1 MFFYTNVSN
10 PSQDPKPQA
19 RNEVEGDS
27 TEGNVK
33 TTNHLTEP
41 QGKLKN
47 DFASVARLPAPDDN
61 VAIATQMLENGTRI
75 GYEGSQ
81 FQLSH
86 TILEG
91 HRFATQS
98 IPETM
103 PLLSWGLPFGFATRA
118 IEPGDY
124 VCNQKMI
131 DSLSIR
137 NLPFE
142 LPETPNFSDKM
153 APYVL
158 DEAEFQSG
166 RQLERRTNE
175 RHFLG
180 YQRPGNRGVGTR
192 NYIVV
197 MGTTARTSAF
207 ARRLADTYRRGEVT
221 SSLQKTHPNIDGVV
235 AVTHT
240 EGGESRTPNNI
251 DMLLRTLAGFTTH
264 PNIGAILLV
273 DYGTEAVTNEMLKAY
288 MEREGYALGDVVH
301 QFYRLQGSF
310 DTDLAGGAEIID
322 GWLDSVNSVPRT
334 EQSLENLKIA
344 LQCGGSDAFS
354 GVSGNPLAAYVAKEV
369 IRYGGCANLAETD
382 ELIGSEAY
390 VLQNARDLPTAR
402 KFLGTIERFKERVAW
417 HGHSAEGNPSGGN
430 NFRGLYNIAIKS
442 IGAAMKRH
450 PDVCLDYVINYS
462 ELMEKPGYYFMDS
475 PGNDLES
482 IAGQVASGSNMIF
495 FVTGNGSITNFP
507 FVPTIKIVTT
517 TGRYEML
524 TKDMDVNAGAYLDG
538 TPMEELGE
546 SMLDLTVDVASGE
559 RSVGEKAGHSQ
570 VSLWRD
576 WKQTQPVDLDPLL
589 TESELKSGEPI
600 TVTAQRRV
608 PTTLQFR
615 ALQTETGYRTDQVGL
630 ILPTS
635 LCSGQIA
642 QMIAHRCNKQKVGEK
657 QGISGF
663 VALPHTEGCGVS
675 GGRSEEIYTRTMI
688 GHLTHPTVAL
698 GLLLEHGCEK
708 THNDH
713 VRHEIQKL
721 GISPERYGWASVQL
735 DGGIDAV
742 IEKVQGWFSET
753 LADKPTVPVVDA
765 GLEHLR
771 IAVTSTG
778 AVTEEVSESL
788 IQLTHS
794 VVAAGGTVVVP
805 ANSGWLSAV
814 SRQPSVGFL
823 KDTIRT
829 IIPTLAYGQRV
840 EKTGFH
846 IMETPTDQPT
856 ETLTGL
862 GATGVDLALAHI
874 VGAPLQS
881 HVMVP
886 LIQVSTDAATQANYG
901 ADLDSVSADVDDLLA
916 LIVEVASRR
925 YTPKLHDK
933 GNTDFQLTRGLLGI
947 SM

>member
-1 MFFYTNVSN
+1 MDY
-10 PSQDPKPQA
+10 
-19 RNEVEGDS
+19 
-27 TEGNVK
+27 
-33 TTNHLTEP
+33 
-41 QGKLKN
+41 
-47 DFASVARLPAPDDN
+47 DFIDVARLPSPDDN
-61 VAIATQMLENGTRI
+61 VAIATQTLESGTLIRYNG
-75 GYEGSQ
+75 EQ

-91 HRFATQS
+91 HRFAIAS
-98 IPETM
+98 ISEAA
-103 PLLSWGLPFGFATRA
+103 PLLSWGLPFGFATRSIA
-118 IEPGDY
+118 PGDY

-137 NLPFE
+137 NLPFA
-142 LPETPNFSDKM
+142 LPATPNFNDKM
-153 APYVL
+153 APYQL
-158 DEAEFQSG
+158 DEAEFRPGKQVS
-166 RQLERRTNE
+166 RHTNE
-175 RHFLG
+175 RSFLG

-197 MGTTARTSAF
+197 MGTTARTSGF
-207 ARRLADTYRRGEVT
+207 ARRLAEMCSVGGVCNPDTF
-221 SSLQKTHPNIDGVV
+221 PNVDGVV

-240 EGGESRTPNNI
+240 EGGEGKTPNNI
-251 DMLLRTLAGFTTH
+251 EMLLRTLAGFTVH
-264 PNIGAILLV
+264 PNIGAMLLV
-273 DYGTEAVTNEMLKAY
+273 DYGTEAVTNEMLKSY
-288 MEREGYALGDVVH
+288 MFREGYALDAVVH
-301 QFYRLQGSF
+301 HFYRLQGSF
-310 DTDLAGGAEIID
+310 DTDLVNGTEIIN
-322 GWLDSVNSVPRT
+322 GWLDTVNSVART
-334 EQSLENLKIA
+334 EESLENLKIA

-390 VLQNARDLPTAR
+390 ILQNVRDLPTAR
-402 KFLGTIERFKERVAW
+402 TFLNTIERFKERVAW

-462 ELMEKPGYYFMDS
+462 QLMENPGYYFMDS

-538 TPMEELGE
+538 TPMEVLGE
-546 SMLDLTVDVASGE
+546 SMLDLTVDVASGDQ
-559 RSVGEKAGHSQ
+559 SVGEKAGHSQ

-576 WKQTQPVDLDPLL
+576 WKQTGPIDLDPLL

-600 TVTAQRRV
+600 PIEAWGGGAVREPHLPSLGV
-608 PTTLQFR
+608 FR
-615 ALQTETGYRTDQVGL
+615 ALQTAAGYRTDQVGL

-642 QMIAHRCNKQKVGEK
+642 QMIAHRCNEQKIGSK
-657 QGISGF
+657 QGISRF

-742 IEKVQGWFSET
+742 IEKVQDWFSET
-753 LADKPTVPVVDA
+753 LADKPDVPVVDA
-765 GLEHLR
+765 GLEHLC
-771 IAVTSTG
+771 IALTSTG
-778 AVTEEVSESL
+778 EVTKEVSQSL
-788 IQLTHS
+788 TQLTHR
-794 VVAAGGTVVVP
+794 VAAAGGTVVVP
-805 ANSGWLSAV
+805 ANAGWLSVSV
-814 SRQPSVGFL
+814 SRQPSVVHL
-823 KDTIRT
+823 TNT
-829 IIPTLAYGQRV
+829 PTLAYGQRV
-840 EKTGFH
+840 GKAGFH

-886 LIQVSTDAATQANYG
+886 LIQVSTDATTQSNYG
-901 ADLDSVSADVDDLLA
+901 ADLDLSTADVDDLLA
-916 LIVEVASRR
+916 LIVEVASRQ
-925 YTPKLHDK
+925 YTPKLHGK

>member
-1 MFFYTNVSN
+1 MDYNF
-10 PSQDPKPQA
+10 
-19 RNEVEGDS
+19 
-27 TEGNVK
+27 
-33 TTNHLTEP
+33 TTL
-41 QGKLKN
+41 
-47 DFASVARLPAPDDN
+47 ARLPAPDDN
-61 VAIATQMLENGTRI
+61 VGIATQTLESGTRI
-75 GYEGSQ
+75 RHNGQQ
-81 FQLSH
+81 FELSH

-91 HRFATQS
+91 HRFAIQPIS
-98 IPETM
+98 EAA
-103 PLLSWGLPFGFATRA
+103 PLLSWGLPFGYATRTIA
-118 IEPGDY
+118 PGDY

-137 NLPFE
+137 NLSFV
-142 LPETPNFSDKM
+142 LPEIPNFSDKI
-153 APYVL
+153 APYKL
-158 DEAEFQSG
+158 DETEFRPG
-166 RQLERRTNE
+166 RQVPRHMNE
-175 RHFLG
+175 RNFLG
-180 YQRPGNRGVGTR
+180 YRRPGNRGVGTR
-192 NYIVV
+192 NYVVV
-197 MGTTARTSAF
+197 MGTTSRTSGF
-207 ARRLADTYRRGEVT
+207 ARRLAEACTGSAEIY
-221 SSLQKTHPNIDGVV
+221 PNVDGVV

-240 EGGESRTPNNI
+240 EGGEGQTPNNI
-251 DMLLRTLAGFTTH
+251 DMLLRTLAGFTVH

-288 MEREGYALGDVVH
+288 MLREGYALDDVVH
-301 QFYRLQGSF
+301 HFYRLQGSF
-310 DTDLAGGAEIID
+310 DADLADGGKTIN
-322 GWLDSVNSVPRT
+322 GWLERVNSVPRT

-354 GVSGNPLAAYVAKEV
+354 GISGNPLAAYVAKEV

-390 VLQNARDLPTAR
+390 VLQNVRDLTTAR
-402 KFLGTIERFKERVAW
+402 TFLDTIERFKERVSW

-450 PDVCLDYVINYS
+450 PDVCLDYVTAYS
-462 ELMEKPGYYFMDS
+462 QLMENPGYYFMDS

-482 IAGQVASGSNMIF
+482 IAGQVAAGSNMIF

-538 TPMEELGE
+538 TPMETLGE

-576 WKQTQPVDLDPLL
+576 WKQTGPTDLTPFLAA
-589 TESELKSGEPI
+589 SEIKSGAPI
-600 TVTAQRRV
+600 PIETAAV
-608 PTTLQFR
+608 DANTPELQFR
-615 ALQTETGYRTDQVGL
+615 ALQTEAGYRTDQLGL

-642 QMIAHRCNKQKVGEK
+642 QMIAHRCNEQEIGKA
-657 QGISGF
+657 QGVSRF

-675 GGRSEEIYTRTMI
+675 SGRSEEIYTRTMI

-713 VRHEIQKL
+713 VRHEIQQL

-742 IEKVQGWFSET
+742 IDKVQDWFSEE
-753 LADKPTVPVVDA
+753 LANKPSVPVVDA

-778 AVTEEVSESL
+778 EATEEVSESL
-788 IQLTHS
+788 TQLTHR
-794 VVAAGGTVVVP
+794 VVAAGGTVVLP
-805 ANSGWLSAV
+805 TNATFITWEL
-814 SRQPSVGFL
+814 F
-823 KDTIRT
+823 T
-829 IIPTLAYGQRV
+829 TLAYGQRV
-840 EKTGFH
+840 EKTGLH

-886 LIQVSTDAATQANYG
+886 LIQVSTDVTTQTNYG
-901 ADLDSVSADVDDLLA
+901 ADLDLATVDVDELLA

-925 YTPKLHDK
+925 YTPKLHGK

>member
-1 MFFYTNVSN
+1 MDYDF
-10 PSQDPKPQA
+10 
-19 RNEVEGDS
+19 
-27 TEGNVK
+27 
-33 TTNHLTEP
+33 TT
-41 QGKLKN
+41 
-47 DFASVARLPAPDDN
+47 VARLPLPGDN
-61 VAIATQMLENGTRI
+61 VAIATQMLESGTRI
-75 GYEGSQ
+75 HHNGQ
-81 FQLSH
+81 RFQLSH

-91 HRFATQS
+91 HRFAIAS
-98 IPETM
+98 ISEAA
-103 PLLSWGLPFGFATRA
+103 PLLSWGLPFGFATRSIA
-118 IEPGDY
+118 PGDY

-137 NLPFE
+137 NLPFA

-153 APYVL
+153 APYQL
-158 DEAEFQSG
+158 DAAEFRLGTQMPPY
-166 RQLERRTNE
+166 TNE

-197 MGTTARTSAF
+197 MGTTARTSGF
-207 ARRLADTYRRGEVT
+207 ARRLVSDMYRRGEVPLP
-221 SSLQKTHPNIDGVV
+221 LQKTYPNIDGIV

-240 EGGESRTPNNI
+240 EGGESQTPNNI
-251 DMLLRTLAGFTTH
+251 DILLRTLAGFTVH
-264 PNIGAILLV
+264 PNIGAVLLV
-273 DYGTEAVTNEMLKAY
+273 DYGTEAVTNDMLKAY
-288 MEREGYALGDVVH
+288 MLREGYALDDVVH
-301 QFYRLQGSF
+301 RFYRLQEGF
-310 DTDLAGGAEIID
+310 DTDLANGAEIIK
-322 GWLDSVNSVPRT
+322 GWLDSVNNVPRT
-334 EQSLENLKIA
+334 EASLAHLKIA

-354 GVSGNPLAAYVAKEV
+354 GISGNPLAAYVAKEV

-390 VLQNARDLPTAR
+390 ILQNVRDLATAR
-402 KFLGTIERFKERVAW
+402 TFLRTIERFKERVSW

-462 ELMEKPGYYFMDS
+462 ELMEDPGYYFMDS

-576 WKQTQPVDLDPLL
+576 WKQTGPVDLDPFL

-600 TVTAQRRV
+600 AVDVVPETQRRGF
-608 PTTLQFR
+608 PTPLQFR
-615 ALQTETGYRTDQVGL
+615 ALQTEVGYRTDQVGL

-642 QMIAHRCNKQKVGEK
+642 QMIAHRCNEREIGKER
-657 QGISGF
+657 GISRF

-675 GGRSEEIYTRTMI
+675 SGRSEEIYTRTMI

-742 IEKVQGWFSET
+742 IEKVQDWFSET
-753 LADKPTVPVVDA
+753 LANKPSVSVVDS
-765 GLEHLR
+765 GLEHLCV
-771 IAVTSTG
+771 AVMSTG
-778 AVTEEVSESL
+778 EVTEEVSESFA
-788 IQLTHS
+788 QLTHGI
-794 VVAAGGTVVVP
+794 VAVGGTVVVP
-805 ANSGWLSAV
+805 AKAGWLSAV
-814 SRQPSVGFL
+814 SGQQTEG
-823 KDTIRT
+823 KDGRREGWVSPNLPTFQLSNQM
-829 IIPTLAYGQRV
+829 PTLAYGQRV
-840 EKTGFH
+840 EKAGFH

-886 LIQVSTDAATQANYG
+886 LIQVSTDATTQATYG
-901 ADLDSVSADVDDLLA
+901 ADLDLSTVDVDDLLA

-925 YTPKLHDK
+925 YTPKLHGK

>member
-1 MFFYTNVSN
+1 MDY
-10 PSQDPKPQA
+10 
-19 RNEVEGDS
+19 
-27 TEGNVK
+27 
-33 TTNHLTEP
+33 
-41 QGKLKN
+41 
-47 DFASVARLPAPDDN
+47 DFTSVARLPSPGDN
-61 VAIATQMLENGTRI
+61 VGIATQTLESGTRI
-75 GYEGSQ
+75 RYNGQQ

-86 TILEG
+86 TLLEG
-91 HRFATQS
+91 HRFAVQPISAT
-98 IPETM
+98 E
-103 PLLSWGLPFGFATRA
+103 PLLSWGLPFGFATRP
-118 IEPGDY
+118 ISPGDY

-142 LPETPNFSDKM
+142 LPKTPNFSDKM
-153 APYVL
+153 APYQL
-158 DEAEFQSG
+158 DESEFRSG
-166 RQLERRTNE
+166 KQVSRHAYERP
-175 RHFLG
+175 FLG

-197 MGTTARTSAF
+197 MGTTARTSSF
-207 ARRLADTYRRGEVT
+207 ARKLADMCSVGGVCNPDTF
-221 SSLQKTHPNIDGVV
+221 PNIDGIV

-240 EGGESRTPNNI
+240 EGGESQTPNNI
-251 DMLLRTLAGFTTH
+251 DMLLRTLAGFTVH

-273 DYGTEAVTNEMLKAY
+273 DYGTESVTNEMLKAY
-288 MEREGYALGDVVH
+288 MLREGYVLDDVVH
-301 QFYRLQGSF
+301 HFHRLQGSF
-310 DTDLAGGAEIID
+310 DTDLAGGAEVID
-322 GWLDSVNSVPRT
+322 GWLDTVNSVPRT
-334 EQSLENLKIA
+334 EQSLEHLKIA

-402 KFLGTIERFKERVAW
+402 KFLNTIERFKERAAW
-417 HGHSAEGNPSGGN
+417 HGHSTEANPSGGN

-450 PDVCLDYVINYS
+450 PEVCLDYVIDYS
-462 ELMEKPGYYFMDS
+462 QPMENSGYYFMDS

-524 TKDMDVNAGAYLDG
+524 EKDMDVNAGAYLDG

-576 WKQTQPVDLDPLL
+576 WKQTGPTDLNPLL

-600 TVTAQRRV
+600 PIETSDVAASSQE
-608 PTTLQFR
+608 LQFS
-615 ALQTETGYRTDQVGL
+615 ALQTEDGCRTDQVGL

-642 QMIAHRCNKQKVGEK
+642 QMIAHRCNERNIGKA
-657 QGISGF
+657 QGISRF

-675 GGRSEEIYTRTMI
+675 SGRSEEIYTRTMI

-713 VRHEIQKL
+713 VRHEIQQL

-742 IEKVQGWFSET
+742 IEKVQDWFSEE

-765 GLEHLR
+765 GLEHLC
-771 IAVTSTG
+771 ITVTSTG
-778 AVTEEVSESL
+778 TTTEEVSESL
-788 IQLTHS
+788 TQLTYR

-805 ANSGWLSAV
+805 ANATFIRHGT
-814 SRQPSVGFL
+814 QSVP
-823 KDTIRT
+823 T
-829 IIPTLAYGQRV
+829 TLAYGQRV
-840 EKTGFH
+840 EKAGFH
-846 IMETPTDQPT
+846 IMETPTDQQT

-886 LIQVSTDAATQANYG
+886 LLQVSTDAATQANYG
-901 ADLDSVSADVDDLLA
+901 PDLDLTTADVDDLLA
-916 LIVEVASRR
+916 LVIEVASRQ
-925 YTPKLHDK
+925 YTPKLHGK
-933 GNTDFQLTRGLLGI
+933 GNIDFQLTRGLLGI

>member
-1 MFFYTNVSN
+1 MDY
-10 PSQDPKPQA
+10 
-19 RNEVEGDS
+19 
-27 TEGNVK
+27 
-33 TTNHLTEP
+33 
-41 QGKLKN
+41 

-61 VAIATQMLENGTRI
+61 VAIATQTLESGTRI
-75 GYEGSQ
+75 SYEGSQ

-98 IPETM
+98 IPETT

-137 NLPFE
+137 NLPFA

-153 APYVL
+153 APYQL
-158 DEAEFQSG
+158 DEAEFRPGTQMP
-166 RQLERRTNE
+166 RYTHERC
-175 RHFLG
+175 FLG
-180 YQRPGNRGVGTR
+180 YQRPGDRGVGTR

-197 MGTTARTSAF
+197 MGTTSRTSGF
-207 ARRLADTYRRGEVT
+207 ARRLAEMCSVEGVCNPDTF
-221 SSLQKTHPNIDGVV
+221 PNIDGVV
-235 AVTHT
+235 SVTHT
-240 EGGESRTPNNI
+240 EGGEGTTPNNI
-251 DMLLRTLAGFTTH
+251 DMLLRTLAGFTVH
-264 PNIGAILLV
+264 PNIGAMLLV
-273 DYGTEAVTNEMLKAY
+273 DYGTEAVTNEMLKSY
-288 MEREGYALGDVVH
+288 MLREGYALEDVVH
-301 QFYRLQGSF
+301 CFYQLQGSF
-310 DTDLAGGAEIID
+310 DRDLAGGAAIIN
-322 GWLDSVNSVPRT
+322 GWLERVNRVPRT

-390 VLQNARDLPTAR
+390 ILQNVRDLPTAR
-402 KFLGTIERFKERVAW
+402 TFLSTIERFKERVSW

-507 FVPTIKIVTT
+507 FVPTLKIVTT
-517 TGRYEML
+517 TGRHEML
-524 TKDMDVNAGAYLDG
+524 SKDMDVNAGAYLDG
-538 TPMEELGE
+538 TPMEALGE

-576 WKQTQPVDLDPLL
+576 WKQTGSVDLEPLL
-589 TESELKSGEPI
+589 AESELKSGEPI
-600 TVTAQRRV
+600 
-608 PTTLQFR
+608 PIETLIGGAVRKPEALVDGAVRKPHLPGPRGFR
-615 ALQTETGYRTDQVGL
+615 ALQTEAGYRTDQIGL

-642 QMIAHRCNKQKVGEK
+642 QMIAHRCNEQKIGEK
-657 QGISGF
+657 QSISRF

-688 GHLTHPTVAL
+688 GHLTHPKVAL

-742 IEKVQGWFSET
+742 IEKVQDWFSET
-753 LADKPTVPVVDA
+753 LASEPPVSVVDA
-765 GLEHLR
+765 GLEHLC

-778 AVTEEVSESL
+778 EATEEVSEFL
-788 IQLTHS
+788 TQLTHRI
-794 VVAAGGTVVVP
+794 VAVGGTVIVP
-805 ANSGWLSAV
+805 ENAT
-814 SRQPSVGFL
+814 FL
-823 KDTIRT
+823 CDGTRSEFST
-829 IIPTLAYGQRV
+829 TLAYGQRV
-840 EKTGFH
+840 EKAGFH
-846 IMETPTDQPT
+846 VMETPTDQPT

-862 GATGVDLALAHI
+862 GAAGVDLALAHI

-881 HVMVP
+881 HAMVP
-886 LIQVSTDAATQANYG
+886 LIQVSTDTTTQSSYG
-901 ADLDSVSADVDDLLA
+901 ADLDSVSADVNDLLA
-916 LIVEVASRR
+916 LIVEVASRQ

>member
-1 MFFYTNVSN
+1 MDYDF
-10 PSQDPKPQA
+10 
-19 RNEVEGDS
+19 
-27 TEGNVK
+27 
-33 TTNHLTEP
+33 TT
-41 QGKLKN
+41 
-47 DFASVARLPAPDDN
+47 VARLPAPDDN
-61 VAIATQMLENGTRI
+61 VAIATQTLEGGTRI
-75 GYEGSQ
+75 RHKGEA
-81 FQLSH
+81 FELSH

-91 HRFATQS
+91 HRFAIQPIS
-98 IPETM
+98 EAA
-103 PLLSWGLPFGFATRA
+103 PLLSWGLPFGFATRPIA
-118 IEPGDY
+118 PGDY

-137 NLPFE
+137 SLPFT
-142 LPETPNFSDKM
+142 LPETPNFSDKI
-153 APYVL
+153 APYQL
-158 DEAEFQSG
+158 DEAAFRPG
-166 RQLERRTNE
+166 KRLARYTDERC
-175 RHFLG
+175 FLG
-180 YQRPGNRGVGTR
+180 YQRPGDRGVGTR

-197 MGTTARTSAF
+197 MGTTARTSGF
-207 ARRLADTYRRGEVT
+207 ARRLADMCSAGGVCNPDTF
-221 SSLQKTHPNIDGVV
+221 PNVDGIV

-240 EGGESRTPNNI
+240 EGGESSTPNNI
-251 DMLLRTLAGFTTH
+251 DMLLRTLAGFVVH
-264 PNIGAILLV
+264 PNIGAMLLV
-273 DYGTEAVTNEMLKAY
+273 DYGTEAVTNEMLQSY
-288 MEREGYALGDVVH
+288 MEREGYALDDVVH
-301 QFYRLQGSF
+301 RFYRLQGSF
-310 DTDLAGGAEIID
+310 DADLANGAEIIKR
-322 GWLDSVNSVPRT
+322 WLGPVNSVPRT
-334 EQSLENLKIA
+334 EASLAHLKIA

-354 GVSGNPLAAYVAKEV
+354 GISGNPLAAYVAKEV

-390 VLQNARDLPTAR
+390 VLQNVRDLTTAR
-402 KFLGTIERFKERVAW
+402 TFLETIERFKERVSW

-450 PDVCLDYVINYS
+450 PDTCLDYVINYS
-462 ELMEKPGYYFMDS
+462 ELMENPGYYFMDS

-524 TKDMDVNAGAYLDG
+524 SKDMDVNAGAYLDG

-576 WKQTQPVDLDPLL
+576 WKQTGPVDLNPLL
-589 TESELKSGEPI
+589 AASDLKSGEPI
-600 TVTAQRRV
+600 PIETAAIDV
-608 PTTLQFR
+608 GSETWQFR
-615 ALQTETGYRTDQVGL
+615 ALETEAGCRTDQVGL

-642 QMIAHRCNKQKVGEK
+642 QMIAHRCNERKIGAK
-657 QGISGF
+657 QGISRF
-663 VALPHTEGCGVS
+663 VSLPHTEGCGVS
-675 GGRSEEIYTRTMI
+675 SGRSEEIYTRTMI

-713 VRHEIQKL
+713 VRHEIQNL
-721 GISPERYGWASVQL
+721 GISPEHYGWASVQL

-742 IEKVQGWFSET
+742 IEKVESWFSET
-753 LADKPTVPVVDA
+753 LADKPSVPVVDA
-765 GLEHLR
+765 GLEHLC

-778 AVTEEVSESL
+778 EATEKVSESL
-788 IQLTHS
+788 TQLTHRI
-794 VVAAGGTVVVP
+794 VAAGGTVIVP
-805 ANSGWLSAV
+805 ANASFFTEAWSTSL
-814 SRQPSVGFL
+814 
-823 KDTIRT
+823 
-829 IIPTLAYGQRV
+829 TLAYGQRV
-840 EKTGFH
+840 EKSGFH

-886 LIQVSTDAATQANYG
+886 LIQVSTDTATQAAYG
-901 ADLDSVSADVDDLLA
+901 ADLDLTTADVDALLA
-916 LIVEVASRR
+916 LILEVASRQ
-925 YTPKLHDK
+925 YTPKLHGK

>member
-1 MFFYTNVSN
+1 MDYNF
-10 PSQDPKPQA
+10 
-19 RNEVEGDS
+19 
-27 TEGNVK
+27 
-33 TTNHLTEP
+33 TT
-41 QGKLKN
+41 
-47 DFASVARLPAPDDN
+47 VARLPAREDN
-61 VAIATQMLENGTRI
+61 VGIATQTLEHGTRI
-75 GYEGSQ
+75 RHNGQQ
-81 FQLSH
+81 FELSH

-91 HRFATQS
+91 HRFAIQPIS
-98 IPETM
+98 EAA
-103 PLLSWGLPFGFATRA
+103 PLLSWGLPFGYATRA
-118 IEPGDY
+118 IVPGDY

-137 NLPFE
+137 NLPFV

-153 APYVL
+153 VPYEL
-158 DEAEFQSG
+158 DETEFRSG
-166 RQLERRTNE
+166 KQAPRHTNE
-175 RHFLG
+175 RNFLG
-180 YQRPGNRGVGTR
+180 YRRPGNRGVGTR

-197 MGTTARTSAF
+197 MGTTSRTSGFARKLADMCSARTEA
-207 ARRLADTYRRGEVT
+207 Y
-221 SSLQKTHPNIDGVV
+221 PNVDGVV

-240 EGGESRTPNNI
+240 EGGEGRTPNNI
-251 DMLLRTLAGFTTH
+251 DMLLRTLAGFTVH
-264 PNIGAILLV
+264 PNIGAMLLV
-273 DYGTEAVTNEMLKAY
+273 DYGTEAVTNEMLQSY
-288 MEREGYALGDVVH
+288 MRREGYALDDVVH
-301 QFYRLQGSF
+301 RFYRLQGSF
-310 DTDLAGGAEIID
+310 DADLANGAEIIKA
-322 GWLDSVNSVPRT
+322 WLDSVNSVPRT

-354 GVSGNPLAAYVAKEV
+354 GISGNPLAAYVAKEV

-390 VLQNARDLPTAR
+390 VLQNVRDLTTAR
-402 KFLGTIERFKERVAW
+402 TFLDTIARFKERVSW

-450 PDVCLDYVINYS
+450 PDVCLDYVIDYS
-462 ELMEKPGYYFMDS
+462 QLMEKSGYYFMDS

-546 SMLDLTVDVASGE
+546 AMLDLTVDVASGE
-559 RSVGEKAGHSQ
+559 QSVGEKAGHSQ

-576 WKQTQPVDLDPLL
+576 WKQTGPVDLDPLL
-589 TESELKSGEPI
+589 TASELKSGEPI
-600 TVTAQRRV
+600 
-608 PTTLQFR
+608 PIETLGGGAVRKPHLPDLGVFR
-615 ALQTETGYRTDQVGL
+615 ALQTENGYRTDQVGL

-642 QMIAHRCNKQKVGEK
+642 QMIAHRCNEQEIGKE
-657 QGISGF
+657 QGVSRF

-675 GGRSEEIYTRTMI
+675 SGRSEEIYTRTMI

-713 VRHEIQKL
+713 VRHEIQQL

-742 IEKVQGWFSET
+742 IAKVRDWFSEE
-753 LADKPTVPVVDA
+753 LANKPSVPVVDA
-765 GLEHLR
+765 GLEHLC
-771 IAVTSTG
+771 IAVTSIG
-778 AVTEEVSESL
+778 EATEEVSESL
-788 IQLTHS
+788 TQLTHR
-794 VVAAGGTVVVP
+794 VVAAGGTVIVP
-805 ANSGWLSAV
+805 ANST
-814 SRQPSVGFL
+814 FL
-823 KDTIRT
+823 RYGTRRVPT
-829 IIPTLAYGQRV
+829 TLAYGQRV
-840 EKTGFH
+840 EKVGFH
-846 IMETPTDQPT
+846 VMETPTDQPT

-862 GATGVDLALAHI
+862 GATGVDLALAYI

-886 LIQVSTDAATQANYG
+886 LIQVSTDATTQINYG
-901 ADLDSVSADVDDLLA
+901 TDLDLATVDVEELLA
-916 LIVEVASRR
+916 LIVAVASRQ
-925 YTPKLHDK
+925 YTPKLHGK

>member
-1 MFFYTNVSN
+1 MDY
-10 PSQDPKPQA
+10 
-19 RNEVEGDS
+19 
-27 TEGNVK
+27 
-33 TTNHLTEP
+33 
-41 QGKLKN
+41 
-47 DFASVARLPAPDDN
+47 DFMTVARLPAPDDN
-61 VAIATQMLENGTRI
+61 VAIATQTLESGTRI
-75 GYEGSQ
+75 RYDEQQ

-91 HRFATQS
+91 HRFASQPIS
-98 IPETM
+98 ESAA
-103 PLLSWGLPFGFATRA
+103 LLSWGLPFGFATRA
-118 IEPGDY
+118 IAPGDY

-137 NLPFE
+137 NLSFQ
-142 LPETPNFSDKM
+142 LLETPNFSDKI

-158 DEAEFQSG
+158 NEAEFCPG
-166 RQLERRTNE
+166 KQLARYTNE
-175 RHFLG
+175 RCFLG
-180 YQRPGNRGVGTR
+180 YPRPGGRGVGTR

-197 MGTTARTSAF
+197 MGTTARTSSF
-207 ARRLADTYRRGEVT
+207 ARQLADMCRRGEVT
-221 SSLQKTHPNIDGVV
+221 SPLQKAYPNVDGIV

-240 EGGESRTPNNI
+240 EGGEGSTPNNI
-251 DMLLRTLAGFTTH
+251 DMLLRTLAGFAVH
-264 PNIGAILLV
+264 PNIGAMLLV
-273 DYGTEAVTNEMLKAY
+273 DYGTEAVTNEMLQSY
-288 MEREGYALGDVVH
+288 MQREGYALDDVVH
-301 QFYRLQGSF
+301 RFYRLQGSF
-310 DTDLAGGAEIID
+310 DTDLANGAKIIN
-322 GWLDSVNSVPRT
+322 GWLGTVNSVPRT
-334 EQSLENLKIA
+334 EQSLEYLKIA

-390 VLQNARDLPTAR
+390 VLQNVRDLSTAR
-402 KFLGTIERFKERVAW
+402 TFLDTIERFKERVAW

-462 ELMEKPGYYFMDS
+462 QLMENPGYYFMDS

-517 TGRYEML
+517 SGRYEML
-524 TKDMDVNAGAYLDG
+524 SKDMDVNAGAYLDG

-576 WKQTQPVDLDPLL
+576 WKQTGPIDLEPLL
-589 TESELKSGEPI
+589 SESELKSGEPI
-600 TVTAQRRV
+600 AVTAQRSV

-615 ALQTETGYRTDQVGL
+615 ALQTEAGCRTDQVGL

-642 QMIAHRCNKQKVGEK
+642 QMIAHRCNERKIGEK
-657 QGISGF
+657 QGISRF

-675 GGRSEEIYTRTMI
+675 SGRSEEIYTRTMI

-713 VRHEIQKL
+713 VRHEILNL

-742 IEKVQGWFSET
+742 IEKVQDWFSET
-753 LADKPTVPVVDA
+753 LADKPPVPVVDA
-765 GLEHLR
+765 GLEHLC

-778 AVTEEVSESL
+778 EATEEVSQSL
-788 IQLTHS
+788 TQLTHR
-794 VVAAGGTVVVP
+794 VAAAGGTVVVP
-805 ANSGWLSAV
+805 ANAEWLSVSV
-814 SRQPSVGFL
+814 SRQPSVVHL
-823 KDTIRT
+823 TNT
-829 IIPTLAYGQRV
+829 PTLAYGQRV
-840 EKTGFH
+840 EKAGFH
-846 IMETPTDQPT
+846 VMETPTDQPT

-886 LIQVSTDAATQANYG
+886 LIQVSTDARTQSSYG
-901 ADLDSVSADVDDLLA
+901 TDLDSESANVDDLLA
-916 LIVEVASRR
+916 LIVEVASRQ
-925 YTPKLHDK
+925 YTPKLHGK

>member
-1 MFFYTNVSN
+1 MGY
-10 PSQDPKPQA
+10 
-19 RNEVEGDS
+19 
-27 TEGNVK
+27 
-33 TTNHLTEP
+33 
-41 QGKLKN
+41 
-47 DFASVARLPAPDDN
+47 DFTDVARLPAPNDN
-61 VAIATQMLENGTRI
+61 VAIATQTLESGTCI
-75 GYEGSQ
+75 GYEGAQ

-91 HRFATQS
+91 HRFAIAS
-98 IPETM
+98 ISEAA
-103 PLLSWGLPFGFATRA
+103 PLLSWGLPFGFATCPIA
-118 IEPGDY
+118 PGDY

-137 NLPFE
+137 NLPFA

-153 APYVL
+153 ASYQL
-158 DEAEFQSG
+158 DEAEFRPGTQMP
-166 RQLERRTNE
+166 RYTDA

-197 MGTTARTSAF
+197 MGTTARTTGF
-207 ARRLADTYRRGEVT
+207 ARRLAEMCSVGGVCNPDTY
-221 SSLQKTHPNIDGVV
+221 PNIDGVV

-251 DMLLRTLAGFTTH
+251 DMLLRTLAGFTVH
-264 PNIGAILLV
+264 PNIGAMLLI
-273 DYGTEAVTNEMLKAY
+273 DYGTEAVTNDMLKGY
-288 MEREGYALGDVVH
+288 MLREGYALDDVVH
-301 QFYRLQGSF
+301 YFYRLQGSF
-310 DTDLAGGAEIID
+310 DTDLAGGTEIIN
-322 GWLDSVNSVPRT
+322 GWLDTVNSVPRT
-334 EQSLENLKIA
+334 EQPLENLKIA

-390 VLQNARDLPTAR
+390 ILQNVRDLTTAR
-402 KFLGTIERFKERVAW
+402 TFLNTIERFKERVSW

-524 TKDMDVNAGAYLDG
+524 SKDMDVNAGAYLDG
-538 TPMEELGE
+538 TPMEALGE

-576 WKQTQPVDLDPLL
+576 WKQTGPVDLDPLL
-589 TESELKSGEPI
+589 TASELKSGEPLSI
-600 TVTAQRRV
+600 E
-608 PTTLQFR
+608 TLGGDAVRKPHLPGLGVFR
-615 ALQTETGYRTDQVGL
+615 ALQTEAGYRTDQVGL

-642 QMIAHRCNKQKVGEK
+642 QMIAHRCNEQQIGEK
-657 QGISGF
+657 QGISRF

-688 GHLTHPTVAL
+688 GHLTHPKVAL

-742 IEKVQGWFSET
+742 IEKVEDWFSET

-765 GLEHLR
+765 GLEHLCV
-771 IAVTSTG
+771 AVMSSG
-778 AVTEEVSESL
+778 EVTEEVSQSL
-788 IQLTHS
+788 MQLMHRI
-794 VVAAGGTVVVP
+794 VAAGGTVIVP
-805 ANSGWLSAV
+805 ENATFLCYGT
-814 SRQPSVGFL
+814 RSVP
-823 KDTIRT
+823 T
-829 IIPTLAYGQRV
+829 TLAYGQRV
-840 EKTGFH
+840 EKAGFH

-856 ETLTGL
+856 EILTGL
-862 GATGVDLALAHI
+862 GATGVDLALVHI

-886 LIQVSTDAATQANYG
+886 LIQVSTDTTTQTTYG
-901 ADLDSVSADVDDLLA
+901 ADLDLETANVDDLLA
-916 LIVEVASRR
+916 LVVKVASRQ
-925 YTPKLHDK
+925 YTPKLHGK

>member
-1 MFFYTNVSN
+1 MDY
-10 PSQDPKPQA
+10 
-19 RNEVEGDS
+19 
-27 TEGNVK
+27 
-33 TTNHLTEP
+33 
-41 QGKLKN
+41 
-47 DFASVARLPAPDDN
+47 DFMTVARLPSPDDN
-61 VAIATQMLENGTRI
+61 VAIATQTLERGTRI
-75 GYEGSQ
+75 RHNGQQ

-91 HRFATQS
+91 HRFAIQS
-98 IPETM
+98 IRETT

-118 IEPGDY
+118 IAPGDY

-153 APYVL
+153 APYAL
-158 DEAEFQSG
+158 DEAAFQAG
-166 RQLERRTNE
+166 RQVARHANE

-197 MGTTARTSAF
+197 MGTTARTSGF
-207 ARRLADTYRRGEVT
+207 ARRLADMCSENAEDYA
-221 SSLQKTHPNIDGVV
+221 NIDGVV

-251 DMLLRTLAGFTTH
+251 DMLLRTLAGFTIH
-264 PNIGAILLV
+264 PNIGAMLLV
-273 DYGTEAVTNEMLKAY
+273 DYGMEAVTNEMLEAY
-288 MEREGYALGDVVH
+288 MGREGYALDDVVH

-310 DTDLAGGAEIID
+310 DTDLAGGAEVIN
-322 GWLDSVNSVPRT
+322 GWLESVNSVQRT

-402 KFLGTIERFKERVAW
+402 KFLDTIERFKERVAW

-450 PDVCLDYVINYS
+450 PDVCLDYVIDYS

-482 IAGQVASGSNMIF
+482 IAGQVASGANMIF

-524 TKDMDVNAGAYLDG
+524 IKDMDVNAGAYLDG

-576 WKQTQPVDLDPLL
+576 WKQTGPIDLDPLL

-600 TVTAQRRV
+600 PIDAVTAQRSV

-615 ALQTETGYRTDQVGL
+615 ALQTEAGYRTNQVGL

-642 QMIAHRCNKQKVGEK
+642 QMIAHRCNEREIGKE
-657 QGISGF
+657 QGISRF

-742 IEKVQGWFSET
+742 IEKVQDWFSDE
-753 LADKPTVPVVDA
+753 LADKPSVPVVDA
-765 GLEHLR
+765 GLEHLY

-778 AVTEEVSESL
+778 EVTEEVSQSL
-788 IQLTHS
+788 TQLTHR
-794 VVAAGGTVVVP
+794 VVAAGGTVIVP
-805 ANSGWLSAV
+805 ANAT
-814 SRQPSVGFL
+814 FI
-823 KDTIRT
+823 KAATRT
-829 IIPTLAYGQRV
+829 APTLAYGQRV
-840 EKTGFH
+840 EKAGFH

-862 GATGVDLALAHI
+862 GATGVDLALAHV

-886 LIQVSTDAATQANYG
+886 LIQISTDGMTQNNYG
-901 ADLDSVSADVDDLLA
+901 ADLDSESADVDDLLA
-916 LIVEVASRR
+916 LIIEVASRQ
-925 YTPKLHDK
+925 YIPKLHGK

>member
-1 MFFYTNVSN
+1 MDYDF
-10 PSQDPKPQA
+10 
-19 RNEVEGDS
+19 
-27 TEGNVK
+27 
-33 TTNHLTEP
+33 TT
-41 QGKLKN
+41 
-47 DFASVARLPAPDDN
+47 VARLPSPGDN
-61 VAIATQMLENGTRI
+61 VAIATQTLESGTRI

-91 HRFATQS
+91 HRFAIQS
-98 IPETM
+98 ISETE

-158 DEAEFQSG
+158 DEAEFQAG
-166 RQLERRTNE
+166 RQVARHANE
-175 RHFLG
+175 RHFFG
-180 YQRPGNRGVGTR
+180 YQRPGSRGVGTR

-197 MGTTARTSAF
+197 MGTTARTSGF
-207 ARRLADTYRRGEVT
+207 ARRLADMCSVGGVCNPDTF
-221 SSLQKTHPNIDGVV
+221 PNIDGVV

-251 DMLLRTLAGFTTH
+251 DMLLRTLAGFTVH
-264 PNIGAILLV
+264 PNIGAMLLV
-273 DYGTEAVTNEMLKAY
+273 DYGTESVTNEMLKAY
-288 MEREGYALGDVVH
+288 MLREGYALDDVVH
-301 QFYRLQGSF
+301 KFYRLQESF
-310 DTDLAGGAEIID
+310 DADLAGGAEIID
-322 GWLDSVNSVPRT
+322 GWLDSVNSVLRT

-402 KFLGTIERFKERVAW
+402 KFLDTIERFKERVSW

-450 PDVCLDYVINYS
+450 PDVCLDYVIDYS
-462 ELMEKPGYYFMDS
+462 QLMEKSGYYFMDS

-524 TKDMDVNAGAYLDG
+524 TKDMDVNAGEYLDG

-546 SMLDLTVDVASGE
+546 SMLDLTVNVASGE

-576 WKQTQPVDLDPLL
+576 WKQTEPVDLDALL
-589 TESELKSGEPI
+589 TESELKSGEPLSI
-600 TVTAQRRV
+600 DVTAQRSVPTTLPIDAVTETQRSV

-615 ALQTETGYRTDQVGL
+615 ALQTEAGYRTDQVGL

-642 QMIAHRCNKQKVGEK
+642 QMIAHRCNEREIGKK
-657 QGISGF
+657 QGISRF

-753 LADKPTVPVVDA
+753 LADKPSVPVVDA
-765 GLEHLR
+765 GLEHLY

-778 AVTEEVSESL
+778 EVTAKVSQSL
-788 IQLTHS
+788 TQLTHR
-794 VVAAGGTVVVP
+794 VVAAGGTVIVP
-805 ANSGWLSAV
+805 ANAT
-814 SRQPSVGFL
+814 F
-823 KDTIRT
+823 IRAAT
-829 IIPTLAYGQRV
+829 RTAPTLAYGQRV
-840 EKTGFH
+840 EKAGFH

-862 GATGVDLALAHI
+862 GATGVDLALAHV

-886 LIQVSTDAATQANYG
+886 LIQISTDGMTQNNYG
-901 ADLDSVSADVDDLLA
+901 ADLDSESADVDDLLA
-916 LIVEVASRR
+916 LIIEVASRQ
-925 YTPKLHDK
+925 YIPKLHGK

>member
-1 MFFYTNVSN
+1 M
-10 PSQDPKPQA
+10 
-19 RNEVEGDS
+19 
-27 TEGNVK
+27 K

-41 QGKLKN
+41 QGKLKI
-47 DFASVARLPAPDDN
+47 DFTTVARLPSPDDN
-61 VAIATQMLENGTRI
+61 VAIATQTLEDGTCIRYNG
-75 GYEGSQ
+75 EQ

-91 HRFATQS
+91 HRFAIAS
-98 IPETM
+98 ISEEA
-103 PLLSWGLPFGFATRA
+103 PLLSWGLPFGFATRSIA
-118 IEPGDY
+118 PGDY

-137 NLPFE
+137 NLPFA
-142 LPETPNFSDKM
+142 LPETPNFNDKM

-158 DEAEFQSG
+158 DEAEFRSG
-166 RQLERRTNE
+166 EQVQRYTNE

-197 MGTTARTSAF
+197 MGTTARTSGF
-207 ARRLADTYRRGEVT
+207 ARRLTEICSAGAEAY
-221 SSLQKTHPNIDGVV
+221 PNVDGIV

-240 EGGESRTPNNI
+240 EGGEGRTPNNI
-251 DMLLRTLAGFTTH
+251 DMLLRTLAGFTVH
-264 PNIGAILLV
+264 PNIGAMLLV
-273 DYGTEAVTNEMLKAY
+273 DYGTESVTNEMLKAY
-288 MEREGYALGDVVH
+288 MLREGYALDDVVH
-301 QFYRLQGSF
+301 RFYRLQGSF
-310 DTDLAGGAEIID
+310 DTDLASGAEIID
-322 GWLDSVNSVPRT
+322 GWLDTVNSVART
-334 EQSLENLKIA
+334 EQSLEHLKIA

-354 GVSGNPLAAYVAKEV
+354 GVSGNPLAAYVAKEI

-390 VLQNARDLPTAR
+390 VLQNVRDLTTAHT
-402 KFLGTIERFKERVAW
+402 FLRTIERFKERVAW

-462 ELMEKPGYYFMDS
+462 ELMKESGYYFMDS

-524 TKDMDVNAGAYLDG
+524 SKDMDVNAGAYLDG
-538 TPMEELGE
+538 TPMEALGE

-576 WKQTQPVDLDPLL
+576 WKQTGPVDLDPFL
-589 TESELKSGEPI
+589 TESELKSGDPI
-600 TVTAQRRV
+600 PIDTSAVGAISESRLPQN
-608 PTTLQFR
+608 LKFR
-615 ALQTETGYRTDQVGL
+615 ALHTENGCRTDQLGL

-642 QMIAHRCNKQKVGEK
+642 QMIAHRCNEQEIGKE
-657 QGISGF
+657 QGISRF

-721 GISPERYGWASVQL
+721 GISAERYGWASVQL

-742 IEKVQGWFSET
+742 IEKVQDWFSET
-753 LADKPTVPVVDA
+753 LADKPAVPVVDT
-765 GLEHLR
+765 GLEHLCV
-771 IAVTSTG
+771 AVTSTG
-778 AVTEEVSESL
+778 EVAEAVSQSLTE
-788 IQLTHS
+788 LTQ
-794 VVAAGGTVVVP
+794 VIVAAGGTVVVP
-805 ANSGWLSAV
+805 ANATFVQGSRHAPSCRPPSELS
-814 SRQPSVGFL
+814 
-823 KDTIRT
+823 
-829 IIPTLAYGQRV
+829 PTLAYGQRV
-840 EKTGFH
+840 EKSGFH

-874 VGAPLQS
+874 IGAPLQS

-886 LIQVSTDAATQANYG
+886 LIQVSTDATTQNNYG
-901 ADLDSVSADVDDLLA
+901 TDLDLASADVDDLLA
-916 LIVEVASRR
+916 LIVEVASRK
-925 YTPKLHDK
+925 YTPKLHSK

>member
-1 MFFYTNVSN
+1 MDY
-10 PSQDPKPQA
+10 
-19 RNEVEGDS
+19 
-27 TEGNVK
+27 
-33 TTNHLTEP
+33 
-41 QGKLKN
+41 

-61 VAIATQMLENGTRI
+61 VAIATQTLESGTRI

-98 IPETM
+98 ILETT

-153 APYVL
+153 APYAL

-166 RQLERRTNE
+166 KQVAWHTNK

-192 NYIVV
+192 NYIIV

-207 ARRLADTYRRGEVT
+207 ARRLADMCAVGGVCNPDT
-221 SSLQKTHPNIDGVV
+221 SPNIDGVV

-240 EGGESRTPNNI
+240 EGGESKTPNNI
-251 DMLLRTLAGFTTH
+251 DMLLRTLAGFTVH
-264 PNIGAILLV
+264 PNIGAMLLV
-273 DYGTEAVTNEMLKAY
+273 DYGTEAVTNEMLKSY
-288 MEREGYALGDVVH
+288 MEREGYALDDVVH

-310 DTDLAGGAEIID
+310 DTDLAGGTEIIN

-402 KFLGTIERFKERVAW
+402 KFLDTIERFKERVAW

-546 SMLDLTVDVASGE
+546 SMLDLTVNVASGE

-576 WKQTQPVDLDPLL
+576 WKQTGPTDLAPLL
-589 TESELKSGEPI
+589 TASELKSGEPI
-600 TVTAQRRV
+600 TVTAQRSV

-615 ALQTETGYRTDQVGL
+615 ALQTEAGYRTDQVGL

-657 QGISGF
+657 QGISHF

-713 VRHEIQKL
+713 VRYEIQKL

-742 IEKVQGWFSET
+742 IEKVQDWFSET
-753 LADKPTVPVVDA
+753 LADKPSVPVIDV
-765 GLEHLR
+765 GLEHLC

-778 AVTEEVSESL
+778 EATEEVSQSL
-788 IQLTHS
+788 TQLTQTI
-794 VVAAGGTVVVP
+794 VAAGGTVVVP
-805 ANSGWLSAV
+805 ANAT
-814 SRQPSVGFL
+814 F
-823 KDTIRT
+823 IRHGT
-829 IIPTLAYGQRV
+829 RHVPTTLAYGQKV
-840 EKTGFH
+840 EKAGFH
-846 IMETPTDQPT
+846 VMETPTDQPT

-886 LIQVSTDAATQANYG
+886 LLQVSTDATTKTNYG

-916 LIVEVASRR
+916 LIVEVASRQ
-925 YTPKLHDK
+925 YTPKLHGK

>member
-1 MFFYTNVSN
+1 M
-10 PSQDPKPQA
+10 KI
-19 RNEVEGDS
+19 
-27 TEGNVK
+27 
-33 TTNHLTEP
+33 TNHLTEP
-41 QGKLKN
+41 QGKLEI
-47 DFASVARLPAPDDN
+47 DFTSVARLPAPNDN
-61 VAIATQMLENGTRI
+61 VAIATQILEGGTPIRYNGQ
-75 GYEGSQ
+75 Q

-91 HRFATQS
+91 HRFAIES
-98 IPETM
+98 ISEEA
-103 PLLSWGLPFGFATRA
+103 PLLSWGLPFGFATRSIA
-118 IEPGDY
+118 PGDY

-137 NLPFE
+137 NLPFA

-153 APYVL
+153 APYQL
-158 DEAEFQSG
+158 DETEFRSG
-166 RQLERRTNE
+166 KQVPRHANE
-175 RHFLG
+175 RPFLG

-197 MGTTARTSAF
+197 MGTTARTSGF
-207 ARRLADTYRRGEVT
+207 ARRLADMCSESAETY
-221 SSLQKTHPNIDGVV
+221 PNIDGVV

-240 EGGESRTPNNI
+240 EGGESKAPNNI
-251 DMLLRTLAGFTTH
+251 DMLLRTLAGFTVH

-288 MEREGYALGDVVH
+288 MLREGYALDDVIH
-301 QFYRLQGSF
+301 HFHRLQGSF

-322 GWLDSVNSVPRT
+322 GWLENVNSVART

-402 KFLGTIERFKERVAW
+402 KFLRTIERFKERVAW

-450 PDVCLDYVINYS
+450 PDVCLDYVIDYS
-462 ELMEKPGYYFMDS
+462 QLMEKSGYYFMDS

-524 TKDMDVNAGAYLDG
+524 SKDMDVNAGAYLDG

-546 SMLDLTVDVASGE
+546 VMLDLTVDVASGE

-576 WKQTQPVDLDPLL
+576 WKQTGPVDLNPLL
-589 TESELKSGEPI
+589 TESELKSGDPI
-600 TVTAQRRV
+600 PIETPVGAISESRPSQQ
-608 PTTLQFR
+608 LQFR
-615 ALQTETGYRTDQVGL
+615 ALQTEVGYRTDQVGL

-642 QMIAHRCNKQKVGEK
+642 QMIAHRCNEQKIGEK
-657 QGISGF
+657 QGISRF

-742 IEKVQGWFSET
+742 IEKVKDWFSEE
-753 LADKPTVPVVDA
+753 LSNKPSVPVVDA
-765 GLEHLR
+765 GLEHLC
-771 IAVTSTG
+771 IAITSTG
-778 AVTEEVSESL
+778 SATEEVSQSL
-788 IQLTHS
+788 TQLTHS
-794 VVAAGGTVVVP
+794 VIAGGGTVVVP
-805 ANSGWLSAV
+805 ANAEWLLAI
-814 SRQPSVGFL
+814 SRQQSGVLLADAHG
-823 KDTIRT
+823 TIT
-829 IIPTLAYGQRV
+829 PTLAYGQRV
-840 EKTGFH
+840 EKAGFH
-846 IMETPTDQPT
+846 IMETPTDQQT

-886 LIQVSTDAATQANYG
+886 LVQVSTDAGTQANYG
-901 ADLDSVSADVDDLLA
+901 ADLDLTSTDVDELLA
-916 LIVEVASRR
+916 LIVEVASRQ
-925 YTPKLHDK
+925 YIPKLHGK

>member
-1 MFFYTNVSN
+1 M
-10 PSQDPKPQA
+10 
-19 RNEVEGDS
+19 
-27 TEGNVK
+27 K

-41 QGKLKN
+41 QGKFKN
-47 DFASVARLPAPDDN
+47 FDAVARLPSPDDN
-61 VAIATQMLENGTRI
+61 VAIATQTLAGGTRI
-75 GYEGSQ
+75 RYNGEL

-86 TILEG
+86 TLLEG
-91 HRFATQS
+91 HRFAIES
-98 IPETM
+98 ISETE
-103 PLLSWGLPFGFATRA
+103 PLLSWGLPFGFATRS
-118 IEPGDY
+118 ISPGDY

-137 NLPFE
+137 NLPFQ

-153 APYVL
+153 APYAL
-158 DEAEFQSG
+158 DESEFRSG
-166 RQLERRTNE
+166 QQVPRHANE
-175 RHFLG
+175 RLFLG
-180 YQRPGNRGVGTR
+180 YQRPGRRGVGTR

-197 MGTTARTSAF
+197 MGTTARTSGF
-207 ARRLADTYRRGEVT
+207 ARRLADMCSVGGVCNPDTF
-221 SSLQKTHPNIDGVV
+221 PNIDGIV

-240 EGGESRTPNNI
+240 EGGESKTPNNI
-251 DMLLRTLAGFTTH
+251 DMLLRTLAGFTVH

-273 DYGTEAVTNEMLKAY
+273 DYGNPEAVTNEMLKAY
-288 MEREGYALGDVVH
+288 MQREGYALDAVVH
-301 QFYRLQGSF
+301 HFYRLHGSF
-310 DTDLAGGAEIID
+310 DTDLAEGAAIID
-322 GWLDSVNSVPRT
+322 GWLDDVNGVPRT
-334 EQSLENLKIA
+334 EQSLEHLKIA

-402 KFLGTIERFKERVAW
+402 KFLNTIERFKERAAW
-417 HGHSAEGNPSGGN
+417 HGHSTEANPSGGN

-450 PDVCLDYVINYS
+450 PDVCLDYVIDYS
-462 ELMEKPGYYFMDS
+462 QLMENPGYYFMDS

-507 FVPTIKIVTT
+507 FVPTLKIVTT
-517 TGRYEML
+517 TGRYDML
-524 TKDMDVNAGAYLDG
+524 EKDMDVNAGAYLDG
-538 TPMEELGE
+538 TPMEALGE

-576 WKQTQPVDLDPLL
+576 WKQTGPVDLNPLL
-589 TESELKSGEPI
+589 TESELKPGDPI
-600 TVTAQRRV
+600 SIETPDVS
-608 PTTLQFR
+608 TTPRELKFR
-615 ALQTETGYRTDQVGL
+615 ALQTADGCRTNQVGL

-642 QMIAHRCNKQKVGEK
+642 QMIAHRCNEREIGKA
-657 QGISGF
+657 QGISRF

-675 GGRSEEIYTRTMI
+675 SGRSEEIYTRTMI

-713 VRHEIQKL
+713 VRHEIQQL

-742 IEKVQGWFSET
+742 IDKVQDWFSDE

-765 GLEHLR
+765 GLEHLC

-778 AVTEEVSESL
+778 TPTQEVSESL
-788 IQLTHS
+788 TRLTHRI
-794 VVAAGGTVVVP
+794 VTAGGTVVVP
-805 ANSGWLSAV
+805 ANATFIRHGT
-814 SRQPSVGFL
+814 RSVP
-823 KDTIRT
+823 T
-829 IIPTLAYGQRV
+829 TLAYGQRV
-840 EKTGFH
+840 EKAGFH
-846 IMETPTDQPT
+846 IMETPTDQQT

-874 VGAPLQS
+874 VGIPLQS

-886 LIQVSTDAATQANYG
+886 LLQVSTDAATQATYG
-901 ADLDSVSADVDDLLA
+901 ADLDLATADIDELLA
-916 LIVEVASRR
+916 LIVEVASRQ
-925 YTPKLHDK
+925 YTPKLHGK

>member
-1 MFFYTNVSN
+1 M
-10 PSQDPKPQA
+10 
-19 RNEVEGDS
+19 
-27 TEGNVK
+27 K
-33 TTNHLTEP
+33 TTNDLTDP
-41 QGKLKN
+41 QSQLKT
-47 DFASVARLPAPDDN
+47 DFTSVARLPAPDDN
-61 VAIATQMLENGTRI
+61 VAIATQTLEGGTCIRYNG
-75 GYEGSQ
+75 EP

-91 HRFATQS
+91 HRFAIQPIS
-98 IPETM
+98 EEA
-103 PLLSWGLPFGFATRA
+103 PLLSWGLPFGYATRA
-118 IEPGDY
+118 IAPGDY

-137 NLPFE
+137 HLPFE

-153 APYVL
+153 APYQL
-158 DEAEFQSG
+158 DEVDFRPG
-166 RQLERRTNE
+166 KRTPPHTNE
-175 RHFLG
+175 RYFSG

-197 MGTTARTSAF
+197 MGTTARTSGF
-207 ARRLADTYRRGEVT
+207 ARRLADMCSVGGVCNPDTY
-221 SSLQKTHPNIDGVV
+221 PNIDGIV

-240 EGGESRTPNNI
+240 EGGESQTPNNI
-251 DMLLRTLAGFTTH
+251 DMLLRTLAGFTIH
-264 PNIGAILLV
+264 PNIGAMLLV
-273 DYGTEAVTNEMLKAY
+273 DYGTEAVTNDMLKAY
-288 MEREGYALGDVVH
+288 MLREGYALDDVVH
-301 QFYRLQGSF
+301 SFYRLKGSF
-310 DTDLAGGAEIID
+310 DEDLASGAEIIN

-334 EQSLENLKIA
+334 EESLAYLKIA

-354 GVSGNPLAAYVAKEV
+354 GISGNPLAAYVAKEV

-390 VLQNARDLPTAR
+390 ILQNVRDLTTAR
-402 KFLGTIERFKERVAW
+402 TFLDTIERFKERVSW

-450 PDVCLDYVINYS
+450 PDTCLDYVINYS
-462 ELMEKPGYYFMDS
+462 ERMEKSGYYFMDS

-576 WKQTQPVDLDPLL
+576 WKQTGPVDLDPLL

-600 TVTAQRRV
+600 TVTAQRSV

-615 ALQTETGYRTDQVGL
+615 ALQTEAGYRTDQVGL

-642 QMIAHRCNKQKVGEK
+642 QMIAHRCNEQQIGEK
-657 QGISGF
+657 QGISRF

-721 GISPERYGWASVQL
+721 GISPEGYGWASVQL

-742 IEKVQGWFSET
+742 IEKVQDWFSET

-765 GLEHLR
+765 GLEHLC
-771 IAVTSTG
+771 IAVMSTG
-778 AVTEEVSESL
+778 EVTEEVAESL
-788 IQLTHS
+788 TQLMHRI
-794 VVAAGGTVVVP
+794 VAAGGTVIVP
-805 ANSGWLSAV
+805 ENATFLCYGT
-814 SRQPSVGFL
+814 RSVP
-823 KDTIRT
+823 T
-829 IIPTLAYGQRV
+829 TLAYGQRV
-840 EKTGFH
+840 EKAGFH
-846 IMETPTDQPT
+846 VMETATEQPT

-886 LIQVSTDAATQANYG
+886 LIQVSTDAATQSTYG
-901 ADLDSVSADVDDLLA
+901 ADLDLETADIDDLLA
-916 LIVEVASRR
+916 LVVKVASRQ
-925 YTPKLHDK
+925 YTPKLHGK
-933 GNTDFQLTRGLLGI
+933 GNTNFQLTRGLLGI

>member
-1 MFFYTNVSN
+1 MDY
-10 PSQDPKPQA
+10 
-19 RNEVEGDS
+19 
-27 TEGNVK
+27 
-33 TTNHLTEP
+33 
-41 QGKLKN
+41 
-47 DFASVARLPAPDDN
+47 DFATVARLPLPDDN
-61 VAIATQMLENGTRI
+61 VAIATQTLEGGTRI
-75 GYEGSQ
+75 RYDGQQ

-91 HRFATQS
+91 HRFAIAS
-98 IPETM
+98 ISAEA
-103 PLLSWGLPFGFATRA
+103 PLLSWGLPFGFATRS
-118 IEPGDY
+118 IVPGDY

-137 NLPFE
+137 NLPFP

-158 DEAEFQSG
+158 DEAEFRPGQQVP
-166 RQLERRTNE
+166 RYTNE
-175 RHFLG
+175 RCFLG
-180 YQRPGNRGVGTR
+180 YQRPGARGVGTR

-197 MGTTARTSAF
+197 MGTTARTSGF
-207 ARRLADTYRRGEVT
+207 ARRLAEMCSVGGVCNPDTF
-221 SSLQKTHPNIDGVV
+221 PNIDGIV

-240 EGGESRTPNNI
+240 EGGEGRTPNNI
-251 DMLLRTLAGFTTH
+251 DMLLRTLAGFAVH
-264 PNIGAILLV
+264 PNIGAMLLV

-288 MEREGYALGDVVH
+288 MLREGYALDDVVH
-301 QFYRLQGSF
+301 RFYRLQGSF
-310 DTDLAGGAEIID
+310 DTDLASGAEIID
-322 GWLDSVNSVPRT
+322 GWLDTVNSVART
-334 EQSLENLKIA
+334 EESLENLKIA

-390 VLQNARDLPTAR
+390 VLQNVRDLPTAR
-402 KFLGTIERFKERVAW
+402 TFLNTIERFKERVAW

-462 ELMEKPGYYFMDS
+462 QLMEKPGYYFMDS

-524 TKDMDVNAGAYLDG
+524 SKDMDVNAGAYLDG
-538 TPMEELGE
+538 TPMDALGE

-576 WKQTQPVDLDPLL
+576 WKQTGPVDLDPLL
-589 TESELKSGEPI
+589 TESDLKPGEPI
-600 TVTAQRRV
+600 PIETPVEALSESRLPQK
-608 PTTLQFR
+608 LQFR
-615 ALQTETGYRTDQVGL
+615 ALQTEVGYRADQVGL

-642 QMIAHRCNKQKVGEK
+642 QMIAHRCNEQKIGEK
-657 QGISGF
+657 QGISRF

-742 IEKVQGWFSET
+742 IEKVRDWFSET
-753 LADKPTVPVVDA
+753 LSDKPAVPVVDT
-765 GLEHLR
+765 GLEHLCV
-771 IAVTSTG
+771 AVTSTG
-778 AVTEEVSESL
+778 AVTEEVSQSL
-788 IQLTHS
+788 TEVTQVI
-794 VVAAGGTVVVP
+794 VAAGGTVIVP
-805 ANSGWLSAV
+805 ANATFLRYGT
-814 SRQPSVGFL
+814 RSVP
-823 KDTIRT
+823 T
-829 IIPTLAYGQRV
+829 TLAYGQRF
-840 EKTGFH
+840 EKAGFH

-886 LIQVSTDAATQANYG
+886 LIQISTDATTQSNYG
-901 ADLDSVSADVDDLLA
+901 ADLDSVSADVDRLLA
-916 LIVEVASRR
+916 LIVEVASRQ
-925 YTPKLHDK
+925 YTPKLHGK

>member
-1 MFFYTNVSN
+1 MC
-10 PSQDPKPQA
+10 
-19 RNEVEGDS
+19 
-27 TEGNVK
+27 
-33 TTNHLTEP
+33 
-41 QGKLKN
+41 
-47 DFASVARLPAPDDN
+47 SV
-61 VAIATQMLENGTRI
+61 G
-75 GYEGSQ
+75 G
-81 FQLSH
+81 
-86 TILEG
+86 
-91 HRFATQS
+91 
-98 IPETM
+98 
-103 PLLSWGLPFGFATRA
+103 
-118 IEPGDY
+118 
-124 VCNQKMI
+124 VCN
-131 DSLSIR
+131 
-137 NLPFE
+137 P
-142 LPETPNFSDKM
+142 
-153 APYVL
+153 
-158 DEAEFQSG
+158 
-166 RQLERRTNE
+166 
-175 RHFLG
+175 
-180 YQRPGNRGVGTR
+180 
-192 NYIVV
+192 
-197 MGTTARTSAF
+197 
-207 ARRLADTYRRGEVT
+207 DTY
-221 SSLQKTHPNIDGVV
+221 PNIDGVV

-240 EGGESRTPNNI
+240 EGGESQTPNNI
-251 DMLLRTLAGFTTH
+251 DMLLRTLAGFTVH
-264 PNIGAILLV
+264 PNIGAMLLV
-273 DYGTEAVTNEMLKAY
+273 DYGTEAVTNDMLKAY
-288 MEREGYALGDVVH
+288 MLREGYALDDVVH
-301 QFYRLQGSF
+301 RFYRLQGSF
-310 DTDLAGGAEIID
+310 DADLAGGTEIIN

-334 EQSLENLKIA
+334 EESLENMKIA

-390 VLQNARDLPTAR
+390 ILQNVRDLSTAR
-402 KFLGTIERFKERVAW
+402 TFLGTIERFKERVSW

-462 ELMEKPGYYFMDS
+462 QLMEKPGYYFMDS

-576 WKQTQPVDLDPLL
+576 WKQTGPVDLDPFL

-600 TVTAQRRV
+600 PVEALGGGAVRKSHLPGLGV
-608 PTTLQFR
+608 FR
-615 ALQTETGYRTDQVGL
+615 AFQTEAGYRTDQVGL

-642 QMIAHRCNKQKVGEK
+642 QMIAHRCNEKKIGEA
-657 QGISGF
+657 QGISRF

-688 GHLTHPTVAL
+688 GHLRHPTVAL

-721 GISPERYGWASVQL
+721 GISPEHYGWASVQL

-742 IEKVQGWFSET
+742 IEKVQDWFSET
-753 LADKPTVPVVDA
+753 LADKPAVPVVDA
-765 GLEHLR
+765 GLEHLCV
-771 IAVTSTG
+771 AVTSTG
-778 AVTEEVSESL
+778 EATEDVSESL
-788 IQLTHS
+788 TQLVYR

-805 ANSGWLSAV
+805 ENAGWLSEV
-814 SRQPSVGFL
+814 LLTDSL
-823 KDTIRT
+823 ETLT
-829 IIPTLAYGQRV
+829 PTLAYGQRV
-840 EKTGFH
+840 EKAGFH
-846 IMETPTDQPT
+846 VMETPTDQPT

-862 GATGVDLALAHI
+862 GAAGVDLALAHI

-886 LIQVSTDAATQANYG
+886 LIQVSTDSATQATYG
-901 ADLDSVSADVDDLLA
+901 ADLDLETANVDDLLA
-916 LIVEVASRR
+916 LIVKVASRQ
-925 YTPKLHDK
+925 YTPKLHGK

>member
-1 MFFYTNVSN
+1 MGYDF
-10 PSQDPKPQA
+10 
-19 RNEVEGDS
+19 
-27 TEGNVK
+27 
-33 TTNHLTEP
+33 TT
-41 QGKLKN
+41 
-47 DFASVARLPAPDDN
+47 VARLPSPGDN
-61 VAIATQMLENGTRI
+61 VAITTQTLEGGTRI
-75 GYEGSQ
+75 HYNGQQ

-86 TILEG
+86 TLLEG
-91 HRFATQS
+91 HRFAIQS
-98 IPETM
+98 ISEAS
-103 PLLSWGLPFGFATRA
+103 PLLSWGLPFGFATRSIA
-118 IEPGDY
+118 PGDY

-137 NLPFE
+137 NLPFA
-142 LPETPNFSDKM
+142 LPETPNFTDKM
-153 APYVL
+153 APYQL
-158 DEAEFQSG
+158 DAAEFRPG
-166 RQLERRTNE
+166 TQLPRYTHA

-180 YQRPGNRGVGTR
+180 YQRPGSRGVGTR

-197 MGTTARTSAF
+197 MGTTSRTSGF
-207 ARRLADTYRRGEVT
+207 ARRLADMCSVGGVCNPDTF
-221 SSLQKTHPNIDGVV
+221 PNIDGIV

-240 EGGESRTPNNI
+240 EGGEGRTPNNI
-251 DMLLRTLAGFTTH
+251 EMLLRTLAGFTVH

-273 DYGTEAVTNEMLKAY
+273 DYGTEAVTNDMLKAY
-288 MEREGYALGDVVH
+288 MLREGYALDDVVH
-301 QFYRLQGSF
+301 RFYRLQGSF
-310 DTDLAGGAEIID
+310 DTDLANGTRIID
-322 GWLDSVNSVPRT
+322 GWLERVNSVPRT
-334 EQSLENLKIA
+334 AQSLENLKIA

-390 VLQNARDLPTAR
+390 ILQNVRDLPTAQT
-402 KFLGTIERFKERVAW
+402 FLNAIERFKARVSW

-462 ELMEKPGYYFMDS
+462 ERMEKPGYYFMDS

-517 TGRYEML
+517 TGRYGML
-524 TKDMDVNAGAYLDG
+524 SKDMDVNAGAYLDG

-576 WKQTQPVDLDPLL
+576 WKQTGPVDLDPLL

-600 TVTAQRRV
+600 SMAAVAKTQRRGF
-608 PTTLQFR
+608 PTTSQFR
-615 ALQTETGYRTDQVGL
+615 ALQTEAGYRTDQVGL

-642 QMIAHRCNKQKVGEK
+642 QMIAHRCNERQIGEK
-657 QGISGF
+657 QGISRF

-688 GHLTHPTVAL
+688 GHLTHPKVAL

-742 IEKVQGWFSET
+742 IEKVQDWFSET
-753 LADKPTVPVVDA
+753 LANKPSVPVVDA
-765 GLEHLR
+765 GLEHLCV
-771 IAVTSTG
+771 AVTSTG
-778 AVTEEVSESL
+778 EVTEEASQSL
-788 IQLTHS
+788 TQLTQTI
-794 VVAAGGTVVVP
+794 VAAGGTVVVP
-805 ANSGWLSAV
+805 ANATFLCYGVFGVTNPSYSV
-814 SRQPSVGFL
+814 S
-823 KDTIRT
+823 T
-829 IIPTLAYGQRV
+829 TLAYGQRV
-840 EKTGFH
+840 EKAGFH
-846 IMETPTDQPT
+846 VMETPTDQPT

-862 GATGVDLALAHI
+862 GATGVDMALAHI
-874 VGAPLQS
+874 VDAPLQS

-886 LIQVSTDAATQANYG
+886 LIQVSTDATTQANYG
-901 ADLDSVSADVDDLLA
+901 ADLDLVSADVNDLLA
-916 LIVEVASRR
+916 LIVEVASRQ
-925 YTPKLHDK
+925 YTPKLHGK

>member
-1 MFFYTNVSN
+1 MVY
-10 PSQDPKPQA
+10 
-19 RNEVEGDS
+19 
-27 TEGNVK
+27 
-33 TTNHLTEP
+33 
-41 QGKLKN
+41 
-47 DFASVARLPAPDDN
+47 DFITIARLPAPGDN
-61 VAIATQMLENGTRI
+61 VAIATQTLEGGTRI
-75 GYEGSQ
+75 RYNGQAFE
-81 FQLSH
+81 LSH

-91 HRFATQS
+91 HRFAIAS
-98 IPETM
+98 ISEAA
-103 PLLSWGLPFGFATRA
+103 PLLSWGLPFGFATRSIA
-118 IEPGDY
+118 PGDY

-137 NLPFE
+137 NLPFA
-142 LPETPNFSDKM
+142 LPEIPNFNDKM
-153 APYVL
+153 APYQL
-158 DEAEFQSG
+158 DEAEFCPGTQMP
-166 RQLERRTNE
+166 RYTNE
-175 RHFLG
+175 RCFLG

-197 MGTTARTSAF
+197 MGTTARTSGF
-207 ARRLADTYRRGEVT
+207 ARRLAEMCSVGGVCNPDTF
-221 SSLQKTHPNIDGVV
+221 PNVDGVV

-240 EGGESRTPNNI
+240 EGGEGKTPNNI
-251 DMLLRTLAGFTTH
+251 EMLLRTLAGFTVH
-264 PNIGAILLV
+264 PNIGAMLLV

-288 MEREGYALGDVVH
+288 MLREGYALDNVVH
-301 QFYRLQGSF
+301 HFYQLQGSF
-310 DTDLAGGAEIID
+310 DTDLTSGAEIIN
-322 GWLDSVNSVPRT
+322 GWLDTVNSVPRT
-334 EQSLENLKIA
+334 EQPLENLKIA

-390 VLQNARDLPTAR
+390 ILQNVRDLPTAR
-402 KFLGTIERFKERVAW
+402 TFLNTIERFKERVAW

-462 ELMEKPGYYFMDS
+462 QLMEKSGYYFMDS

-524 TKDMDVNAGAYLDG
+524 SKDMDVNAGAYLDG
-538 TPMEELGE
+538 TPMEALGE

-576 WKQTQPVDLDPLL
+576 WKQTGPVDLDPLL

-600 TVTAQRRV
+600 PIEAWEGGAVRKPHLPGLGV
-608 PTTLQFR
+608 FR
-615 ALQTETGYRTDQVGL
+615 ALQTEAGYRTDQVGL

-642 QMIAHRCNKQKVGEK
+642 QMIAHRCNERKIGSK
-657 QGISGF
+657 QGISRF

-753 LADKPTVPVVDA
+753 LANKPDVPVVDA
-765 GLEHLR
+765 GLEHLC
-771 IAVTSTG
+771 IALTSTG
-778 AVTEEVSESL
+778 EVTEEVSQSL
-788 IQLTHS
+788 TQLTHR
-794 VVAAGGTVVVP
+794 VAAAGGTVVVP
-805 ANSGWLSAV
+805 ANAGWLSVSV
-814 SRQPSVGFL
+814 SRQPSVVHL
-823 KDTIRT
+823 TNT
-829 IIPTLAYGQRV
+829 PTLAYGQRV
-840 EKTGFH
+840 GKAGFH

-886 LIQVSTDAATQANYG
+886 LIQASTDAVTQATYG
-901 ADLDSVSADVDDLLA
+901 ADLDLETANVEDLLA
-916 LIVEVASRR
+916 LIVEVASRQ
-925 YTPKLHDK
+925 YTPKLHGK